1 VRRWE
6 RKEVGRKK
14 REEGGERKRGAVLLQ
29 AAQAIWLDWDVVR
42 CSHNVAQSA
51 EIPAVIPLACSHQ

>member
-14 REEGGERKRGAVLLQ
+14 REEGERGEQFYYRQCKLYG
-29 AAQAIWLDWDVVR
+29 
-42 CSHNVAQSA
+42 
-51 EIPAVIPLACSHQ
+51 